1 MSQDIAEPPDL
12 SPGPRDLSPDPWSA
26 GGCAAHPVIVPR
38 TIKEWRRGPHLI
50 STDWGL
56 LDFDVVHGFLREAY
70 WSRDIPRATV
80 ERAARHSLPF
90 GLYLDPS
97 GGDGPQQIGP
107 RQIGYARVLT
117 DYVGVAYLMDV
128 FVLEPHRGQGLA
140 RWLVDTML
148 AYPDFRDVRAWL
160 LRSRDDAGL
169 YERSGFEPLVDGQ
182 HYRRYS
188 RHRGYGRG

>member
-1 MSQDIAEPPDL
+1 MRQEIDEPPDL
-12 SPGPRDLSPDPWSA
+12 SPDLVSTA
-26 GGCAAHPVIVPR
+26 GYPAEPVIVPR
-38 TIKEWRRGPHLI
+38 AFKAWRRGPHLI

-70 WSRDIPRATV
+70 WSHGIPRATV

-90 GLYLDPS
+90 GLYLDPHC
-97 GGDGPQQIGP
+97 GDERDRGRPE
-107 RQIGYARVLT
+107 QIGYARVLT
-117 DYVGVAYLMDV
+117 DYVGIAYLMDV
-128 FVLEPHRGQGLA
+128 FVLAPHRGQGLA

-160 LRSRDDAGL
+160 LRSRDAAGV
-169 YERSGFEPLVDGQ
+169 YERSGFEPLVDAE

-188 RHRGYGRG
+188 RHGGYERG